1 MAPYGCFYATTE
13 VEFAFIEGDADIINK
28 PTVVVTSTS
37 EHPELLA
44 LFGKDYSKI
53 EAGDELLAI
62 NGLSFI
68 DWFQQNKFKYGFG
81 ANEFGGQR
89 SALDYLTAISGEI
102 NRLPSEDFITFQF
115 KSHDNPQ
122 NSYTVTVPYVSI
134 HDDECWNI
142 GSNLY
147 KSITSITLPGTPETC
162 LPVSTEQPGH
172 NHKSDTPHLP
182 SKGYKMDSPENPKR
196 GVAMGKMSSPE
207 QKSTVSM
214 NPIGVTKITW
224 DIYKPESTNMGIIK
238 LDGFSPEDVGTTN
251 LAVLKAVM
259 IVRSLLANELKDTN
273 SVMYDLR
280 GNSGG
285 NIRFANSMVQLFK
298 PDFKPFGDRYLMNP
312 ITYKLFVY
320 GKDPDVNPYAKAW
333 QETKEGSRFTNVF
346 FINPMKS
353 VNTLGQAYLRP
364 MGVLNDGRCYSSCE
378 VFAGSIQGHGAG
390 IIFGE
395 DGQTGGGGAI
405 VMKLDPALIRA
416 SRKDFKKFPFSQ
428 GLTSGSITYAN
439 TLTVGITQTIRTGR
453 YNGQTI
459 EDVGIKTDTVVR
471 PQWSDLQPYP
481 TTNTQYDRIAA
492 SLARTGRKNGQSKL
506 HFVCEPFEI
515 ENSIG
520 GFLLKVEAAGIYEFI
535 VLQADGKTV
544 AAKQRRSRAT
554 TKQKFAIP
562 VSTVG
567 SALGNSHITIVGKT
581 AGKQVLKTH
590 RNVRTIP
597 TNDNY
602 MKISTSGFIFEGISD
617 SVGLYQSPATAPGNG
632 WNNLNGPWM
641 IGKGFRYASNVDSSL
656 DAFFTAPVGTEINIG
671 LNVDLDTELGC
682 DFLYLSV
689 KSSGGI
695 EDFLIRSK
703 RPLIDTPV
711 PVQHRRL
718 YRATTKKAICRA
730 KNAYRAWLASR
741 DSILS
746 PQETIQGKYNQYTLA
761 EATASRLTKQDDR
774 LRWRSHCTRID
785 NLLAG
790 GCAKQAW
797 NAAKRMACAS
807 GHSCR
812 SSNPI
817 RNEEG
822 VLQFQPI
829 SICNTLRSH
838 YMRLAEAGEGHSL
851 DPTHWETMPQPPQ
864 HIPPSSTL
872 SMDLPFSLR
881 ELDHALGSMHPRKA
895 PGDDGITTALMQ
907 AIAHDPKDHG
917 TGDVNLDR
925 PGALALLRVANTI
938 FLSGVIPK
946 VWRCATIIS
955 IPKKG
960 DATLASNLRGI
971 SLINVGLKILCKMVQ
986 ARLSSLLESNNVLV
1000 PEQGGFRTR
1009 EESTAQVCALM
1020 DILRRRQIADLN
1032 SHIAFIDISKAFDT
1046 VPIHALL
1053 FKLRCIGIP
1062 TITMNFLSALYSTSN
1077 ARIRSGSL
1085 LSDPF
1090 PVQRGVRQGCPL
1102 SGLLFNVFINDVLD
1116 GVAPISVPGLSQEH
1130 HPRGLMFADDI
1141 AIIAPSHESLCTSM
1155 GTIADWATRWEMSFG
1170 VAKCGIMHVAP
1181 IPTPLSRLRFCQL
1194 NSQSESAAAETADQ
1208 TPTTP
1213 SSHQSSPI
1221 FPSIPLSIYSDISST
1236 SSYHPSSPL
1245 STSSSI
1251 YIPASPLPQPA
1262 LFSTPATPTQTQITH
1277 PIQLHGIDLPSVSQ
1291 YEYLGVI
1298 IDDLLNLSP
1307 WLAKKKRAITAATHS
1322 ISPLLRNNALSTRY
1336 RLTIFNGL
1344 VLGVAYYGLEL
1355 IGGNSTL
1362 ARRLQAPVNTG
1373 IRMILK
1379 APLFTPITPMLTDC
1393 GIISLDAHAILAR
1406 VRLTVKATT
1415 LKTPLRTLLLP
1426 STIPSHSNSWF
1437 WTRRSRSLIRFV
1449 HPNMSLFHFNIPIST
1464 NGLFHNPIST
1474 NSSITSSN
1482 ISRSIPNTQSLH
1494 TRITTT
1500 STTIP
1505 STPTIAEI
1513 RHQRSKYALER
1524 TFQVWGKSKLACSYV
1539 QANHASSA
1547 KFLRSPAL
1555 STGQAIGASLLSLAR
1570 CGGLWDYPRALKAG
1584 LLHPTAT
1591 NPDQLGSPS
1600 LCILCH
1606 AHLDC
1611 KPMAHLVVDCTHPTV
1626 FFARVDTQL
1635 LQAINDTRV
1644 QIFDCT
1650 LHTTTTT
1657 TTTTTTPASPSFSTT
1672 SSNSNPDSTG
1682 TSAIWD
1688 SMDIHTPIDNYQHS
1702 PRTTSQSS
1710 PSSPSSPSDFS
1721 IFSFSH
1727 FSPDT
1732 RFEPPISV
1740 AHQEIPRQAQDTV
1753 EENPTASRTTTTDT
1767 HTAAISSTPT
1777 PTQISY
1783 IGSDDI
1789 LTVLLGGSL
1798 PGTNT
1803 AGNTEACPGQQWLTG
1818 TVEEGNLLS
1827 SNQPVAHRMCDFLQI
1842 SVRVYRAM
1850 LWKHHKSNL
1859 SHIPDI

>member
-1 MAPYGCFYATTE
+1 MDPMSRYTLSTTHPTPAAQLTPDCPVSDFSGLSVLPDTSPEPPIHSPTIPENFENFHFFHDFDPPGMVSDDSESMVPLGDHLTSPVKILTRSLIIHGHVSKLENFPHPAQNPVPPTLLYASRLRDRP
-13 VEFAFIEGDADIINK
+13 VALAQSHFSIPSSQIISWN
-28 PTVVVTSTS
+28 
-37 EHPELLA
+37 
-44 LFGKDYSKI
+44 
-53 EAGDELLAI
+53 I
-62 NGLSFI
+62 NGLVSKRNDLREHIAEVKPLLLMLQETNLDTNAFRFTAPKYSFI
-68 DWFQQNKFKYGFG
+68 QHP
-81 ANEFGGQR
+81 A
-89 SALDYLTAISGEI
+89 SG
-102 NRLPSEDFITFQF
+102 
-115 KSHDNPQ
+115 
-122 NSYTVTVPYVSI
+122 
-134 HDDECWNI
+134 
-142 GSNLY
+142 
-147 KSITSITLPGTPETC
+147 PG
-162 LPVSTEQPGH
+162 
-172 NHKSDTPHLP
+172 
-182 SKGYKMDSPENPKR
+182 KR
-196 GVAMGKMSSPE
+196 GIA
-207 QKSTVSM
+207 
-214 NPIGVTKITW
+214 
-224 DIYKPESTNMGIIK
+224 
-238 LDGFSPEDVGTTN
+238 LGF
-251 LAVLKAVM
+251 LAVLPAREIEGVPGTL
-259 IVRSLLANELKDTN
+259 ILAK
-273 SVMYDLR
+273 V
-280 GNSGG
+280 
-285 NIRFANSMVQLFK
+285 
-298 PDFKPFGDRYLMNP
+298 P
-312 ITYKLFVY
+312 
-320 GKDPDVNPYAKAW
+320 
-333 QETKEGSRFTNVF
+333 
-346 FINPMKS
+346 
-353 VNTLGQAYLRP
+353 
-364 MGVLNDGRCYSSCE
+364 
-378 VFAGSIQGHGAG
+378 
-390 IIFGE
+390 
-395 DGQTGGGGAI
+395 
-405 VMKLDPALIRA
+405 
-416 SRKDFKKFPFSQ
+416 
-428 GLTSGSITYAN
+428 GLTEQQILQYQSN
-439 TLTVGITQTIRTGR
+439 TVGC
-453 YNGQTI
+453 I
-459 EDVGIKTDTVVR
+459 E
-471 PQWSDLQPYP
+471 QPP
-481 TTNTQYDRIAA
+481 
-492 SLARTGRKNGQSKL
+492 
-506 HFVCEPFEI
+506 
-515 ENSIG
+515 
-520 GFLLKVEAAGIYEFI
+520 
-535 VLQADGKTV
+535 
-544 AAKQRRSRAT
+544 
-554 TKQKFAIP
+554 
-562 VSTVG
+562 
-567 SALGNSHITIVGKT
+567 
-581 AGKQVLKTH
+581 
-590 RNVRTIP
+590 
-597 TNDNY
+597 
-602 MKISTSGFIFEGISD
+602 
-617 SVGLYQSPATAPGNG
+617 
-632 WNNLNGPWM
+632 
-641 IGKGFRYASNVDSSL
+641 
-656 DAFFTAPVGTEINIG
+656 
-671 LNVDLDTELGC
+671 
-682 DFLYLSV
+682 
-689 KSSGGI
+689 
-695 EDFLIRSK
+695 
-703 RPLIDTPV
+703 
-711 PVQHRRL
+711 RRL
-718 YRATTKKAICRA
+718 SAEA

-746 PQETIQGKYNQYTLA
+746 PQETIQGKYNQYILA

-1000 PEQGGFRTR
+1000 PEQG
-1009 EESTAQVCALM
+1009 
-1020 DILRRRQIADLN
+1020 
-1032 SHIAFIDISKAFDT
+1032 
-1046 VPIHALL
+1046 
-1053 FKLRCIGIP
+1053 
-1062 TITMNFLSALYSTSN
+1062 
-1077 ARIRSGSL
+1077 
-1085 LSDPF
+1085 
-1090 PVQRGVRQGCPL
+1090 
-1102 SGLLFNVFINDVLD
+1102 
-1116 GVAPISVPGLSQEH
+1116 LSQEH

-1170 VAKCGIMHVAP
+1170 VAKC
-1181 IPTPLSRLRFCQL
+1181 
-1194 NSQSESAAAETADQ
+1194 
-1208 TPTTP
+1208 
-1213 SSHQSSPI
+1213 
-1221 FPSIPLSIYSDISST
+1221 
-1236 SSYHPSSPL
+1236 
-1245 STSSSI
+1245 
-1251 YIPASPLPQPA
+1251 
-1262 LFSTPATPTQTQITH
+1262 ATPTQTQLTH

-1307 WLAKKKRAITAATHS
+1307 WLVKKKRAITAAVHS
-1322 ISPLLRNNALSTRY
+1322 ISPLLRNNSSPTRY

-1379 APLFTPITPMLTDC
+1379 APLFTPIAPMLTDC

-1406 VRLTVKATT
+1406 
-1415 LKTPLRTLLLP
+1415 LKHQPIHPKHPIHYTPESLLHPLLSPLP
-1426 STIPSHSNSWF
+1426 QPS
-1437 WTRRSRSLIRFV
+1437 
-1449 HPNMSLFHFNIPIST
+1449 
-1464 NGLFHNPIST
+1464 
-1474 NSSITSSN
+1474 
-1482 ISRSIPNTQSLH
+1482 
-1494 TRITTT
+1494 
-1500 STTIP
+1500 
-1505 STPTIAEI
+1505 AEI

-1600 LCILCH
+1600 RRQS
-1606 AHLDC
+1606 A
-1611 KPMAHLVVDCTHPTV
+1611 
-1626 FFARVDTQL
+1626 L
-1635 LQAINDTRV
+1635 LTRK
-1644 QIFDCT
+1644 F
-1650 LHTTTTT
+1650 
-1657 TTTTTTPASPSFSTT
+1657 P
-1672 SSNSNPDSTG
+1672 G
-1682 TSAIWD
+1682 
-1688 SMDIHTPIDNYQHS
+1688 
-1702 PRTTSQSS
+1702 
-1710 PSSPSSPSDFS
+1710 
-1721 IFSFSH
+1721 
-1727 FSPDT
+1727 
-1732 RFEPPISV
+1732 
-1740 AHQEIPRQAQDTV
+1740 QAQDTV
-1753 EENPTASRTTTTDT
+1753 EENPTGSRTTTTDT

-1777 PTQISY
+1777 PTHISY

-1798 PGTNT
+1798 PGTNN

>member
-1 MAPYGCFYATTE
+1 MHPDLRSTCSTCSESLLYSIISVRRKISAHWSAFFLDIIPRHFQAVMDHLCAQRHMRWNIRAARDNSLYPRPRSNTPIKPPSNSRRIISWNINGLVSKRNDLREHIAEVKPLLLMLQETNLDTNAFRFTAPKYSFIQHPASGPGKRGIALGFLAVLPARE
-13 VEFAFIEGDADIINK
+13 IEGVPGTLILAKVPGLTEQQVWTVGSIYLGKTNRQATLKLVERALELATRDHNRPIIIGGDWNAPHATLQRKVSSWGFGLHVVSFSGSKATFRGRTATARWSSIDHFVCNQAARALLTSPRVNRQPYISDHWPIYASLLAVPPTPPDVFIPTFNPDRCKELAPTISLCNQFSILANLPDDCDSDTVTNRLLDIIN
-28 PTVVVTSTS
+28 P
-37 EHPELLA
+37 
-44 LFGKDYSKI
+44 
-53 EAGDELLAI
+53 
-62 NGLSFI
+62 N
-68 DWFQQNKFKYGFG
+68 
-81 ANEFGGQR
+81 
-89 SALDYLTAISGEI
+89 TAFSS
-102 NRLPSEDFITFQF
+102 L
-115 KSHDNPQ
+115 
-122 NSYTVTVPYVSI
+122 
-134 HDDECWNI
+134 
-142 GSNLY
+142 SNL
-147 KSITSITLPGTPETC
+147 
-162 LPVSTEQPGH
+162 
-172 NHKSDTPHLP
+172 
-182 SKGYKMDSPENPKR
+182 
-196 GVAMGKMSSPE
+196 
-207 QKSTVSM
+207 
-214 NPIGVTKITW
+214 
-224 DIYKPESTNMGIIK
+224 
-238 LDGFSPEDVGTTN
+238 
-251 LAVLKAVM
+251 
-259 IVRSLLANELKDTN
+259 
-273 SVMYDLR
+273 
-280 GNSGG
+280 
-285 NIRFANSMVQLFK
+285 
-298 PDFKPFGDRYLMNP
+298 
-312 ITYKLFVY
+312 
-320 GKDPDVNPYAKAW
+320 
-333 QETKEGSRFTNVF
+333 
-346 FINPMKS
+346 
-353 VNTLGQAYLRP
+353 
-364 MGVLNDGRCYSSCE
+364 
-378 VFAGSIQGHGAG
+378 
-390 IIFGE
+390 
-395 DGQTGGGGAI
+395 
-405 VMKLDPALIRA
+405 
-416 SRKDFKKFPFSQ
+416 
-428 GLTSGSITYAN
+428 
-439 TLTVGITQTIRTGR
+439 
-453 YNGQTI
+453 
-459 EDVGIKTDTVVR
+459 
-471 PQWSDLQPYP
+471 
-481 TTNTQYDRIAA
+481 
-492 SLARTGRKNGQSKL
+492 
-506 HFVCEPFEI
+506 
-515 ENSIG
+515 
-520 GFLLKVEAAGIYEFI
+520 
-535 VLQADGKTV
+535 
-544 AAKQRRSRAT
+544 
-554 TKQKFAIP
+554 
-562 VSTVG
+562 
-567 SALGNSHITIVGKT
+567 
-581 AGKQVLKTH
+581 
-590 RNVRTIP
+590 
-597 TNDNY
+597 
-602 MKISTSGFIFEGISD
+602 
-617 SVGLYQSPATAPGNG
+617 
-632 WNNLNGPWM
+632 
-641 IGKGFRYASNVDSSL
+641 
-656 DAFFTAPVGTEINIG
+656 
-671 LNVDLDTELGC
+671 
-682 DFLYLSV
+682 
-689 KSSGGI
+689 
-695 EDFLIRSK
+695 
-703 RPLIDTPV
+703 PLIDTPV

-1298 IDDLLNLSP
+1298 IDDLLTLSP
-1307 WLAKKKRAITAATHS
+1307 WLAKKKRAITAAAHS

-1379 APLFTPITPMLTDC
+1379 APLFTPIAPMLTDC

-1702 PRTTSQSS
+1702 PRPTPQSS

-1777 PTQISY
+1777 PTHISH
-1783 IGSDDI
+1783 IGSNDI

>member
-1 MAPYGCFYATTE
+1 MDPMSRYTLSTTHPTPAAQLTPDCPVSDFSGLSVLPDTSPEPPIHSPTIPENFENFHFFHDFDPPGMVSDDSESMVPLGDHLTSPVKILTRSLIIHGHVSKLEIFHTLLKTLFPPPSCMHPDSRSTCSTCSESLLYSIISVRRKISAHWSAFFLDIIPRHFQAVMNHLCAQRHMRWNIRAARDNSLYPRPRSNTPIKPPPNSRRIISWNINGLVSKRNDLREHIAEVKPLLLMLQETNLDTNAFRFTAPKYSFIQHPASGPGKRGIALGFLAVLPARE
-13 VEFAFIEGDADIINK
+13 IEGVPGTLILAKVPGLTEQQRKVSSWGFGLHVVSFSGSKATFRGRTATARWSSIDHFVCNQAARALLTSPRVNRQPYISDHWPIYASLLAVPPTPPDVFIPTFNPVRCKELAPTISLCNQFSILANLPDDCDSDTVTNRLLDIIN
-28 PTVVVTSTS
+28 P
-37 EHPELLA
+37 
-44 LFGKDYSKI
+44 
-53 EAGDELLAI
+53 
-62 NGLSFI
+62 N
-68 DWFQQNKFKYGFG
+68 
-81 ANEFGGQR
+81 
-89 SALDYLTAISGEI
+89 TAFSS
-102 NRLPSEDFITFQF
+102 L
-115 KSHDNPQ
+115 
-122 NSYTVTVPYVSI
+122 
-134 HDDECWNI
+134 
-142 GSNLY
+142 SNL
-147 KSITSITLPGTPETC
+147 
-162 LPVSTEQPGH
+162 
-172 NHKSDTPHLP
+172 
-182 SKGYKMDSPENPKR
+182 
-196 GVAMGKMSSPE
+196 
-207 QKSTVSM
+207 
-214 NPIGVTKITW
+214 
-224 DIYKPESTNMGIIK
+224 
-238 LDGFSPEDVGTTN
+238 
-251 LAVLKAVM
+251 
-259 IVRSLLANELKDTN
+259 
-273 SVMYDLR
+273 
-280 GNSGG
+280 
-285 NIRFANSMVQLFK
+285 
-298 PDFKPFGDRYLMNP
+298 
-312 ITYKLFVY
+312 
-320 GKDPDVNPYAKAW
+320 
-333 QETKEGSRFTNVF
+333 
-346 FINPMKS
+346 
-353 VNTLGQAYLRP
+353 
-364 MGVLNDGRCYSSCE
+364 
-378 VFAGSIQGHGAG
+378 
-390 IIFGE
+390 
-395 DGQTGGGGAI
+395 
-405 VMKLDPALIRA
+405 
-416 SRKDFKKFPFSQ
+416 
-428 GLTSGSITYAN
+428 
-439 TLTVGITQTIRTGR
+439 
-453 YNGQTI
+453 
-459 EDVGIKTDTVVR
+459 
-471 PQWSDLQPYP
+471 
-481 TTNTQYDRIAA
+481 
-492 SLARTGRKNGQSKL
+492 
-506 HFVCEPFEI
+506 
-515 ENSIG
+515 
-520 GFLLKVEAAGIYEFI
+520 
-535 VLQADGKTV
+535 
-544 AAKQRRSRAT
+544 
-554 TKQKFAIP
+554 
-562 VSTVG
+562 
-567 SALGNSHITIVGKT
+567 
-581 AGKQVLKTH
+581 
-590 RNVRTIP
+590 
-597 TNDNY
+597 
-602 MKISTSGFIFEGISD
+602 
-617 SVGLYQSPATAPGNG
+617 
-632 WNNLNGPWM
+632 
-641 IGKGFRYASNVDSSL
+641 
-656 DAFFTAPVGTEINIG
+656 
-671 LNVDLDTELGC
+671 
-682 DFLYLSV
+682 
-689 KSSGGI
+689 
-695 EDFLIRSK
+695 
-703 RPLIDTPV
+703 PLIDTPV

-718 YRATTKKAICRA
+718 YRATTKKAICKA

-746 PQETIQGKYNQYTLA
+746 PQETIQGKYNQYILA

-1000 PEQGGFRTR
+1000 PEQG
-1009 EESTAQVCALM
+1009 
-1020 DILRRRQIADLN
+1020 
-1032 SHIAFIDISKAFDT
+1032 
-1046 VPIHALL
+1046 
-1053 FKLRCIGIP
+1053 
-1062 TITMNFLSALYSTSN
+1062 
-1077 ARIRSGSL
+1077 
-1085 LSDPF
+1085 
-1090 PVQRGVRQGCPL
+1090 
-1102 SGLLFNVFINDVLD
+1102 
-1116 GVAPISVPGLSQEH
+1116 LSQEH

-1181 IPTPLSRLRFCQL
+1181 IPAPLSRLRFCQL
-1194 NSQSESAAAETADQ
+1194 NHSLEQQ
-1208 TPTTP
+1208 QQKQQIKLLLTP
-1213 SSHQSSPI
+1213 SSHPSSPI
-1221 FPSIPLSIYSDISST
+1221 SPSSPLSIYSDISST

-1262 LFSTPATPTQTQITH
+1262 LFSTPATPTQTQLTH

-1307 WLAKKKRAITAATHS
+1307 WLVKKKRAITAAVHS
-1322 ISPLLRNNALSTRY
+1322 ISPLLRNNFLSTRY

-1379 APLFTPITPMLTDC
+1379 APYSLLLPLMLTDC

-1406 VRLTVKATT
+1406 
-1415 LKTPLRTLLLP
+1415 LKHQPIHPKHPIHYTPAITYYIHYYPHYPNHCRDPTPALQVCTRTY
-1426 STIPSHSNSWF
+1426 IPS
-1437 WTRRSRSLIRFV
+1437 LGQVQI
-1449 HPNMSLFHFNIPIST
+1449 
-1464 NGLFHNPIST
+1464 GL
-1474 NSSITSSN
+1474 
-1482 ISRSIPNTQSLH
+1482 QLC
-1494 TRITTT
+1494 
-1500 STTIP
+1500 
-1505 STPTIAEI
+1505 A
-1513 RHQRSKYALER
+1513 
-1524 TFQVWGKSKLACSYV
+1524 GKPRVKC
-1539 QANHASSA
+1539 

-1600 LCILCH
+1600 RCILCH

-1626 FFARVDTQL
+1626 VFARVDTQL

-1657 TTTTTTPASPSFSTT
+1657 TTTTTTPASPSLSTT
-1672 SSNSNPDSTG
+1672 SSNSNPYTIG

-1702 PRTTSQSS
+1702 S
-1710 PSSPSSPSDFS
+1710 
-1721 IFSFSH
+1721 
-1727 FSPDT
+1727 
-1732 RFEPPISV
+1732 
-1740 AHQEIPRQAQDTV
+1740 
-1753 EENPTASRTTTTDT
+1753 
-1767 HTAAISSTPT
+1767 
-1777 PTQISY
+1777 
-1783 IGSDDI
+1783 
-1789 LTVLLGGSL
+1789 
-1798 PGTNT
+1798 
-1803 AGNTEACPGQQWLTG
+1803 
-1818 TVEEGNLLS
+1818 
-1827 SNQPVAHRMCDFLQI
+1827 
-1842 SVRVYRAM
+1842 
-1850 LWKHHKSNL
+1850 
-1859 SHIPDI
+1859 